1 MANRKATS
9 MVNIFGK
16 DIVQE
21 VIHFLTPKE
30 HPSYLLKLEFR
41 KAYYKVRQV
50 YLRNVLK
57 GRASDVKRIRFD
69 TKLM

>member
-9 MVNIFGK
+9 MGNIFGK

-30 HPSYLLKLEFR
+30 HPSYLLKLEFK

-50 YLRNVLK
+50 LRNVLK